1 MKRKHLSVWKSC
13 SEWKKNIIKPSTNVN
28 SDHPTYYHW
37 KDVDEIERKEILMLK
52 LSLSSYL
59 NFILISTIPRRWL
72 IVTIIFIIIDDVN
85 KKWKSCRVVRKQ
97 SFCKCSSSSLT
108 LSSMMSFL
116 SSSWTVLFDFSSI
129 HFLYIAIMSIMDVP
143 SKEKKKFSSHIFLLL
158 F

>member
-1 MKRKHLSVWKSC
+1 MITPRIITEKMWMKLKG
-13 SEWKKNIIKPSTNVN
+13 KK
-28 SDHPTYYHW
+28 
-37 KDVDEIERKEILMLK
+37 ILMLK

-116 SSSWTVLFDFSSI
+116 SSSWTVLFDFSTVN
-129 HFLYIAIMSIMDVP
+129 FLYIAIMSIMDVP
-143 SKEKKKFSSHIFLLL
+143 SKEKKSFPHISSYYYSKLIMNK
-158 F
+158 